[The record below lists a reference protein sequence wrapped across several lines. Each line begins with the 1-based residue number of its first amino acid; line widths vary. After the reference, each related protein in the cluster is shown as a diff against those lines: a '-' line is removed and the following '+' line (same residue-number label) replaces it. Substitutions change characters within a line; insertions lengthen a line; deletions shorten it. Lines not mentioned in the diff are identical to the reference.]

1 MDCPKCGTWNPDDK
15 RVCWRCQAEMPKPVE
30 KKQRKPRFFL
40 GLPIWSWVLLALM
53 LDQRVCRP
61 VPGTFDFLQVIM
73 AV

>member
-30 KKQRKPRFFL
+30 KKKRKQRFFF

-53 LDQRVCRP
+53 LISVFAAQ
-61 VPGTFDFLQVIM
+61 FLGPSFFSR
-73 AV
+73 

>member
-30 KKQRKPRFFL
+30 KKTRKPSIFL

-53 LDQRVCRP
+53 LISVFAAQ
-61 VPGTFDFLQVIM
+61 FLGPSIFSK
-73 AV
+73 